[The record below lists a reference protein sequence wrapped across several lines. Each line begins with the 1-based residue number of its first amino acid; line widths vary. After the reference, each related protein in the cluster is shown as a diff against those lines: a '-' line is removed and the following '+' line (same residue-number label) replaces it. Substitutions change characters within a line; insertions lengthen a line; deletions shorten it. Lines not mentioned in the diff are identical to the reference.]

1 MRITAVL
8 TQSVY
13 SDGSQSRFTHRIIF
27 KIIIKFFFIIKVI
40 HDSCEIKEISLKNK
54 SNKHSFR
61 EIGKSRKGVT
71 F

>member
-13 SDGSQSRFTHRIIF
+13 SDRSQSRFIHRIIF
-27 KIIIKFFFIIKVI
+27 KIIIKVSFIIKVI
-40 HDSCEIKEISLKNK
+40 HDSCEIKEISLKNR

-61 EIGKSRKGVT
+61 EIGKFRKGVI